1 MRRIESPDGLLAEM
15 FLTADNGTIRKLVV
29 TFDRGVTWD

>member
-1 MRRIESPDGLLAEM
+1 M
-15 FLTADNGTIRKLVV
+15 FLTPEDGAIRKLVV